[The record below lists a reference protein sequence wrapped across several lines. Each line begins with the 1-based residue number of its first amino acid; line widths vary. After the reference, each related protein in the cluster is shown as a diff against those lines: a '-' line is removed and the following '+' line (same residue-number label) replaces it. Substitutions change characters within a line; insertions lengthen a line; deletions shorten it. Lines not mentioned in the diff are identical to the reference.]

1 MTIADR
7 PAAPPVHTTGP
18 LYLSRVPLNLRERAV
33 QRDLAD
39 CRALHRTILRA
50 FPDLG
55 LGRGIA
61 QQTLASADAALAP
74 DARDDADGDDGAD
87 ARDGE
92 ILSASGARR
101 RFGVLYRVD
110 EDRRGAPIVLVQSSS
125 EPDWSR
131 LSEQFPR
138 YLAGA
143 PDRKDIAPSY
153 AALRDG
159 MTLAFRLRANPTRKV
174 DRRQDRDLNRRNGRR
189 AVLTAEA
196 DQLAWLR
203 RKGAQGGFS
212 LVALGGRPDVPDVRV
227 SPVEKVEGRGAPDK
241 RTFGAV
247 TFEGRLRI
255 EDADKLRAALVD
267 GIGSGKAYGFGLLSL
282 APAGPRDAVATAG
295 TVGR

>member
-7 PAAPPVHTTGP
+7 PAATPATMTGP
-18 LYLSRVPLNLRERAV
+18 LYLSRVPLNPRERAV
-33 QRDLAD
+33 QHDLAD

-55 LGRGIA
+55 LGRDIA
-61 QQTLASADAALAP
+61 QRTLVRADTAFAP
-74 DARDDADGDDGAD
+74 DEGEGDDDGNDSDDALDGRPA
-87 ARDGE
+87 
-92 ILSASGARR
+92 SASGARR
-101 RFGVLYRVD
+101 QFGVLYRVD
-110 EDRRGAPIVLVQSSS
+110 EDRRGAPVVLVQSLS

-131 LSEQFPR
+131 LSERSSR
-138 YLAGA
+138 YLAGT
-143 PDRKDIAPSY
+143 PDRKDVAASY
-153 AALRDG
+153 AALGDG

-174 DRRQDRDLNRRNGRR
+174 DRRQDSDPDRRNGRR
-189 AVLTAEA
+189 TALTAEA

-227 SPVEKVEGRGAPDK
+227 SPIEKVEGRGAPDK

-255 EDADKLRAALVD
+255 DNADKLRAALVD

-282 APAGPRDAVATAG
+282 APARQREG
-295 TVGR
+295 

>member
-7 PAAPPVHTTGP
+7 PAATPATMTGP
-18 LYLSRVPLNLRERAV
+18 LYLSRVPLNPRERAV
-33 QRDLAD
+33 RRDLAD

-61 QQTLASADAALAP
+61 GQTLVSATTAFD
-74 DARDDADGDDGAD
+74 DGDDGD
-87 ARDGE
+87 GVLDGE
-92 ILSASGARR
+92 PSSTSGARR
-101 RFGVLYRVD
+101 QFGVLYRVD
-110 EDRRGAPIVLVQSSS
+110 EDRRGAPVVLVQSSS

-131 LSEQFPR
+131 LSEQSPR

-174 DRRQDRDLNRRNGRR
+174 DRRQDSDPNRRNGRR
-189 AVLTAEA
+189 AMLTAED

-203 RKGAQGGFS
+203 RKGVQGGFT
-212 LVALGGRPDVPDVRV
+212 LGGRPDVPDVRV
-227 SPVEKVEGRGAPDK
+227 SPVEKVEGRGAPHK

-247 TFEGRLRI
+247 TFEGTLRI
-255 EDADKLRAALVD
+255 DDADKLRTALVD

-282 APAGPRDAVATAG
+282 APARQREG
-295 TVGR
+295 

>member
-7 PAAPPVHTTGP
+7 PAATPAIMTGP
-18 LYLSRVPLNLRERAV
+18 LYLSRVPLNTREHAV
-33 QRDLAD
+33 RRDLAD

-55 LGRGIA
+55 LGRGAA
-61 QQTLASADAALAP
+61 QRALASADTAFAP
-74 DARDDADGDDGAD
+74 DESEGEGDDDGNDSDDALDEGPS
-87 ARDGE
+87 
-92 ILSASGARR
+92 SASGARR
-101 RFGVLYRVD
+101 QFGVLYRVD
-110 EDRRGAPIVLVQSSS
+110 EDRRGAPVVLVQSSS

-131 LSEQFPR
+131 LSERSSR
-138 YLAGA
+138 YLAGT

-159 MTLAFRLRANPTRKV
+159 MVLAFRLRANPTRKV
-174 DRRQDRDLNRRNGRR
+174 DRRQDGDPDRRNGRR
-189 AVLTAEA
+189 AALTMEV

-212 LVALGGRPDVPDVRV
+212 LVALGGRPDVQDVRV
-227 SPVEKVEGRGAPDK
+227 SPIEKVEGRGTPDK

-255 EDADKLRAALVD
+255 DTADKLRVALVD

-282 APAGPRDAVATAG
+282 APARQREG
-295 TVGR
+295 

>member
-7 PAAPPVHTTGP
+7 PAATPAAMTGP
-18 LYLSRVPLNLRERAV
+18 LYLSRVPLNPRERAV
-33 QRDLAD
+33 QHDLAD
-39 CRALHRTILRA
+39 CRDLHRTILRA

-55 LGRGIA
+55 LGRGGA
-61 QQTLASADAALAP
+61 QRTLVRADTAFAP
-74 DARDDADGDDGAD
+74 HEGDDDGNDSDDALDGRPA
-87 ARDGE
+87 
-92 ILSASGARR
+92 SASGARR
-101 RFGVLYRVD
+101 QFGVLYRVD
-110 EDRRGAPIVLVQSSS
+110 EDRRGAPVVLVQSSS

-131 LSEQFPR
+131 LSVQFPR

-153 AALRDG
+153 AALREG

-174 DRRQDRDLNRRNGRR
+174 DRRQDRAPDRRNGRR
-189 AVLTAEA
+189 AALTTEA

-212 LVALGGRPDVPDVRV
+212 LVALGGRPDVPDVRL
-227 SPVEKVEGRGAPDK
+227 SPIEKVEGRGAPDK

-255 EDADKLRAALVD
+255 DNADKLRAALVD

-282 APAGPRDAVATAG
+282 APARQREG
-295 TVGR
+295 